1 MRAYLVSNNIPA
13 QGIRANG
20 NYVTRPSVVR
30 KELPELMS
38 VIVDN
43 EDGNEKQTTVIGH
56 FNTRTGEFKMNRSAG
71 ARTYDLKGRYVGDKA
86 NKARGAYYGKNVK
99 K

>member
-1 MRAYLVSNNIPA
+1 MRIALSD
-13 QGIRANG
+13 
-20 NYVTRPSVVR
+20 
-30 KELPELMS
+30 MS
-38 VIVDN
+38 IVIDN
-43 EDGNEKQTTVIGH
+43 DGDASGEQTTVIGH
-56 FNTRTGEFKMNRSAG
+56 FNTRTGEFKMNRNAG